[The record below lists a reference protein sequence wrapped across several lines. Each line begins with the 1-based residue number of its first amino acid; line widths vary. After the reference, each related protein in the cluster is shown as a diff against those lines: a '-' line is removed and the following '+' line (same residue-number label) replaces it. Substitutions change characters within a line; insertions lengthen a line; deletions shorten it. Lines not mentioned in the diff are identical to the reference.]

1 VIRVLL
7 VSDRPAIRAG
17 LAQVIDS
24 EPGLRADV
32 AAPDAALA
40 AAAGADVALIDFP
53 LAAHD
58 AFEVCR
64 SLRQV
69 PTAPLVALYCD
80 RSRAEAG
87 VAARVI
93 EADAVVDKGAE
104 VPSLFEQ
111 LRRVARDQ
119 AGGAAL
125 SAASVSRVLT
135 TRPSRHRH
143 RIRSPTAST

>member
-1 VIRVLL
+1 MLL
-7 VSDRPAIRAG
+7 VSDRPALRAG

-80 RSRAEAG
+80 RPHAEG
-87 VAARVI
+87 GIAAQVMD
-93 EADAVVDKGAE
+93 ADAVLDKGAD
-104 VPSLFEQ
+104 VSSLFEQ
-111 LRRVARDQ
+111 LRRV
-119 AGGAAL
+119 
-125 SAASVSRVLT
+125 SRERQSPVGT
-135 TRPSRHRH
+135 GSRH
-143 RIRSPTAST
+143 SSLVASASSKSTLGSAPTTQPS